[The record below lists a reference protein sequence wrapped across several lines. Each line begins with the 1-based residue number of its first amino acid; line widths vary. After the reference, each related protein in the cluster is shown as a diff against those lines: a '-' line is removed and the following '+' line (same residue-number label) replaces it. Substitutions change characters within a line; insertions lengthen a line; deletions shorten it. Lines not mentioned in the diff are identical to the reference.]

1 MDKWGGGLKWS
12 FKNVVVEF
20 VISDM
25 IKDIP
30 QHSRWISFF
39 WNWVGTTISIM
50 LALFTCRW
58 KAAARPTKPT
68 TTNEVMCSWNQF
80 SVLTGHCRETRRRSM
95 LCCVYSTRLG
105 QRAGSPKFV
114 VTLDGASESLSEM
127 DTIDTDTLLT
137 SSAASARNVVRVKPQ
152 TQPLAR
158 LQEGSCN

>member
-1 MDKWGGGLKWS
+1 
-12 FKNVVVEF
+12 
-20 VISDM
+20 
-25 IKDIP
+25 
-30 QHSRWISFF
+30 
-39 WNWVGTTISIM
+39 
-50 LALFTCRW
+50 
-58 KAAARPTKPT
+58 
-68 TTNEVMCSWNQF
+68 
-80 SVLTGHCRETRRRSM
+80 M